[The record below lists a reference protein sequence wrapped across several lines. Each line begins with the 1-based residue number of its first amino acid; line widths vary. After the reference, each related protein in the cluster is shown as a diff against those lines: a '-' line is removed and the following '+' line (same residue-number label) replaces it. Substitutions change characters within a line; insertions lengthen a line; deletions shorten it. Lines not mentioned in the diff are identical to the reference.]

1 MKLELKNIH
10 KSFGDKEILH
20 GINMTVQSGRA
31 LGFLGRNGAG
41 KSTTIRCIMEVFRQD
56 EGDIL
61 LDGKPFHAKSQ
72 RVGYLPEERGMYSK
86 AKVLD
91 QLIYF
96 GMLRGGT
103 KEGSSQSA
111 TKWLEYFELG
121 EWAKRPLE
129 QLSKGN
135 QQKVQIIQAF
145 VNDPDLLILDEPFS
159 GLDPVNAQIFKD
171 AIGGFVKEGKLVIFS
186 SHQMA
191 YVEELCD
198 DIALIHE
205 GNILLEGDLDAILK
219 AKSKNRWVLEGR
231 DNHALKALI
240 ERDFPAFQLE
250 SYEDGFILDAGG
262 KLDQAALFSAIA
274 SQGLLLEKFERWMP
288 TLNDLFIET
297 VGGEKQ

>member
-10 KSFGDKEILH
+10 KSFGDKKVLH
-20 GINMTVQSGRA
+20 GIDMTVQSGRA

-61 LDGKPFHAKSQ
+61 LDGQPFHAKNQ
-72 RVGYLPEERGMYSK
+72 HVGYLPEERGMYSK

-91 QLIYF
+91 QLVYF
-96 GMLRGGT
+96 GQLRGGT
-103 KEGSSQSA
+103 KKDSKQSA
-111 TKWLEYFELG
+111 TKWLEYFDLG
-121 EWAKRPLE
+121 EWAGKPLE

-135 QQKVQIIQAF
+135 QQKVQIIQSF

-159 GLDPVNAQIFKD
+159 GLDPVNAQILKD

-205 GNILLEGDLDAILK
+205 GNILLDGDLDAILK
-219 AKSKNRWVLEGR
+219 ARSKNRWVLEGK
-231 DNHALKALI
+231 DNKALRELI
-240 ERDFPAFQLE
+240 EQNFPSFEIE
-250 SYEDGFILDAGG
+250 SHEDSFIVDAKGE
-262 KLDQAALFSAIA
+262 LDQAALFNAIA
-274 SQGLLLEKFERWMP
+274 NQGLLLEKFERWMP